1 MIENKVFCVGF
12 HKTGTTS
19 LSVALKVLGY
29 QVTGPNGVN
38 DPNIDENV
46 LSMAYELIEK
56 YDAFQDNPW
65 PILYK
70 EIDEKYPKSKFILL
84 LRNKDA
90 WIKSVVNHFGQKE
103 TPMRKWVYGV
113 GNPEGNEEIYIKRFE
128 QHNADILDYFKNRP
142 NDLLVL
148 EFAKG
153 DGWEKLCPFLGVEI
167 PQIPFPHVNKAIER
181 ENKGLINSFSVIK
194 NAVKKLRYF
203 K

>member
-38 DPNIDENV
+38 DPNIDKNV

-103 TPMRKWVYGV
+103 TPMRKWIYGV

-142 NDLLVL
+142 NDLLVM

-153 DGWEKLCPFLGVEI
+153 DGWEKLCPFLGVKI

-181 ENKGLINSFSVIK
+181 ENKG
-194 NAVKKLRYF
+194 
-203 K
+203 